1 MILDNKYKIIKILGK
16 GGFGEVFL
24 AEEMISKRQVAIK
37 RLKNK
42 NVHSQQNI
50 AHEIQYIAKF
60 QHPNIVGYYHHFYCN
75 GLLHL
80 VMEYCAGGS
89 LREKIHCKNLNDTD
103 IIEWFKILCKTIRV
117 IHNNQ
122 VYHRDIKPDNILFTT
137 DGTIKIAD
145 FGIAN
150 LNNGTILYMS
160 PEALDKDQ
168 NSPRLVDIYALGL
181 TFMEC
186 LIGDNPFEKLSRSE
200 VVKFKKQGVFP
211 IQHLP
216 QWQQQIINKSL
227 DPNPQNRF
235 QYIVEFE
242 EALIAQSIP
251 VAFNSQFFR
260 VSNLIS
266 FAQKEIN
273 AKKWQKALGILETAS
288 QIEPKNL
295 NLLQVF
301 AKYYIATG
309 DFKKAKVQIVKLL
322 KLNPRIQLQKEL
334 AWINLEAGIYNTV
347 IPLFSDYL
355 VRHKDDLECFNLLIR
370 AYYETNRLNDAAKLA
385 KLLFENNPKIPCYF
399 NNYVVSYY
407 ALNKRLPKELDA
419 IITKDTHPIIA
430 YNYRS
435 IKRKLIDHVN
445 SKLLF
450 LDYHHN
456 ILHPNKLRIFSL
468 DKNELDLITTSPVFN
483 LSSDFF
489 QMHGIDLGSGSENI
503 EKLGEVVIVNSR
515 NDVWIYNLNAND
527 SLLVN
532 DKQVS
537 KKAFLIGVNKISY
550 NSLEF
555 WINADGEKL
564 L

>member
-24 AEEMISKRQVAIK
+24 AEEMISKRYVAIK

-42 NVHSQQNI
+42 NVHSQHNI
-50 AHEIQYIAKF
+50 AHEIQHISKF
-60 QHPNIVGYYHHFYCN
+60 QNPNIVGYYHHFYCN

-89 LREKIHCKNLNDTD
+89 LRDKMHFKNLNEID

-117 IHNNQ
+117 IHKNK

-150 LNNGTILYMS
+150 MNNGTILYMS
-160 PEALDKDQ
+160 PEALEKDQ
-168 NSPRLVDIYALGL
+168 NSPRLIDIYALGI

-186 LIGDNPFEKLSRSE
+186 LIGINPFEQLSRSE
-200 VVKFKKQGVFP
+200 VVKLKKQGLFP

-227 DPNPQNRF
+227 DPNPHNRF

-251 VAFNSQFFR
+251 VEFNSNFFHI
-260 VSNLIS
+260 SNLIS
-266 FAQKEIN
+266 LAEKEIK

-288 QIEPKNL
+288 QIEPRNL
-295 NLLQVF
+295 MLLQVF

-309 DFKKAKVQIVKLL
+309 DFKKAKDQIVKLL
-322 KLNPRIQLQKEL
+322 KLNPRIQFQKEL
-334 AWINLEAGIYNTV
+334 AWINLEAAKYNTV
-347 IPLFSDYL
+347 IPLFSDHL
-355 VRHKDDLECFNLLIR
+355 VRQKDDLECFNLLIR
-370 AYYETNRLNDAAKLA
+370 AYYETNRLNDAVKLA
-385 KLLFENNPKIPCYF
+385 KLLFENHPKIPCF
-399 NNYVVSYY
+399 LNNYMVCNF
-407 ALNKRLPKELDA
+407 ALTNRLPKELDA
-419 IITKDTHPIIA
+419 VKINEIHPIIA

-435 IKRKLIDHVN
+435 IKQKSIEN
-445 SKLLF
+445 IISKLLF

-456 ILHPNKLRIFSL
+456 ILHPNKLRVFNF
-468 DKNELDLITTSPVFN
+468 DKNELDLITTSPIFK
-483 LSSDFF
+483 LERDHF
-489 QMHGIDLGSGSENI
+489 QIHGIDIDAESNMNQ
-503 EKLGEVVIVNSR
+503 GEFIIVNSR
-515 NDVWIYNLNAND
+515 NDVWIYNLNANN
-527 SLLVN
+527 SLLIN
-532 DKQVS
+532 DKLVG
-537 KKAFLIGVNKISY
+537 KKAFLIGVNKISCG
-550 NSLEF
+550 SKEI
-555 WINADGEKL
+555 WINSDGEKL

>member
-24 AEEMISKRQVAIK
+24 AQEMISKRQVAIK

-50 AHEIQYIAKF
+50 AHEIQHIAKF
-60 QHPNIVGYYHHFYCN
+60 QNPNIVGYYHHFYCN

-89 LREKIHCKNLNDTD
+89 LRDKMHHKNLNETD

-117 IHNNQ
+117 IHNNK

-160 PEALDKDQ
+160 PESLDKDQ
-168 NSPRLVDIYALGL
+168 SSPRLIDIYALGL

-186 LIGDNPFEKLSRSE
+186 LIGNNPFEKLSRGE
-200 VVKFKKQGVFP
+200 VVKLKKQGLYP

-227 DPNPQNRF
+227 DPNPHNRF

-251 VAFNSQFFR
+251 IAFNSHFFR

-266 FAQKEIN
+266 FAEKEIK

-288 QIEPKNL
+288 QIEPRNL

-355 VRHKDDLECFNLLIR
+355 VRHKDDLEGFNLLIR

-399 NNYVVSYY
+399 NNYLVSYY
-407 ALNKRLPKELDA
+407 ALNNRLPQELDA
-419 IITKDTHPIIA
+419 IKIKDIHPIIE

-435 IKRKLIDHVN
+435 IKHKLLNHIN

-456 ILHPNKLRIFSL
+456 ILHPNKLRIFNSN
-468 DKNELDLITTSPVFN
+468 KNQLDLITTSPVFK
-483 LSSDFF
+483 LDRDFF
-489 QMHGIDLGSGSENI
+489 QMHGIDIGLENY
-503 EKLGEVVIVNSR
+503 EKQREIVIVNSR
-515 NDVWIYNLNAND
+515 NDVWIYNLDTNNT
-527 SLLVN
+527 LMVN
-532 DKQVS
+532 DKQVG

-550 NSLEF
+550 DSLEF